1 LFSGGCF
8 GPSQPRPSTS
18 FYTLDYDIP
27 QPNNLPLLP
36 VHLRVGK
43 FSVSPNYNS
52 TRMYYGEDEFT
63 RNSYE
68 YHQWRANP
76 ADLVSF
82 FLTRDLR
89 ESTLFQGVFGYEIR
103 VKPTH
108 TVEGVVSQFYEKD
121 TAKNWQAILDVNIT
135 LIANNSNNMNET
147 ILFQKSYTAAKT
159 CARKNPASFVEAM
172 SSAMREISEQISMD
186 IYNTIVPRNP

>member
-1 LFSGGCF
+1 
-8 GPSQPRPSTS
+8 
-18 FYTLDYDIP
+18 
-27 QPNNLPLLP
+27 
-36 VHLRVGK
+36 
-43 FSVSPNYNS
+43 
-52 TRMYYGEDEFT
+52 
-63 RNSYE
+63 
-68 YHQWRANP
+68 
-76 ADLVSF
+76 
-82 FLTRDLR
+82 LTRDLR